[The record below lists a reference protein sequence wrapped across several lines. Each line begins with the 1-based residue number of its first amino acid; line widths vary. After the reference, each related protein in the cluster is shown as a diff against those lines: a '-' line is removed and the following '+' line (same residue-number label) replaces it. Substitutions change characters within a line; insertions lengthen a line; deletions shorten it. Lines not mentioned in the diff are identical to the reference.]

1 MRQTVLVVDDEASI
15 ADGLRLTLEAEGMN
29 VRLAG
34 SVRTALAAV
43 AQTDVQA
50 AIVDLMLPDGDGLTL
65 TKELKARDPAIEV
78 IVITAYGSVRK
89 AMEATKGAGAFHVV
103 GKPVDPDEVVGLGR
117 NAVERRK

>member
-1 MRQTVLVVDDEASI
+1 MSRQTVLVVDDEASI
-15 ADGLRLTLEAEGMN
+15 ADGLRLTLESEGMS

-50 AIVDLMLPDGDGLTL
+50 AIVDLMLPDGDGLAL
-65 TKELKARDPAIEV
+65 TRELKARDAAMEV

-89 AMEATKGAGAFHVV
+89 AMEATKGAGAFYVLE
-103 GKPVDPDEVVGLGR
+103 KPFDPDEV
-117 NAVERRK
+117 